1 MLISMNRKE
10 KKYVRNYSKVELPSY
25 LKVDEFKE
33 YINSQLPFHN
43 WNKAGHKFHW
53 NNYVFFVKVGYD
65 VQISYDSEKAFIFL
79 DDKKIPIK
87 LQDYFHLLFVNKIK
101 KYKITKKWFE
111 DDYLLKS
118 IITIEDRIKTDLNKI
133 YRTDMMIKVDD
144 TKYICIEF
152 FEKHHYD
159 IDDLDF
165 VKERNRMF
173 NILYNN
179 NNQDRQ
185 IVHFSV
191 FWSQHLADEKYI
203 DAFIKNLIKII
214 TEYTDVSYERKWCI
228 DSMNKYINDYNMS
241 SDLYD
246 AFKDKNNCCIDI
258 NRISNRYIKWKDDE
272 FKQKYIK
279 KFKNYI
285 IELNKLN
292 TDPEINAIYNDE
304 NLNFLEDSEI
314 KIKESKEEKI
324 YINND
329 GTLVSYNGFFG
340 FISNLETKYLQTVKD
355 KDEINTLFLNITTGF
370 IEGIQQRQKQL
381 NTLNDNKIYGLEH
394 YKA

>member
-1 MLISMNRKE
+1 MNRKE
-10 KKYVRNYSKVELPSY
+10 KKYARNYSKIELPSH

-79 DDKKIPIK
+79 DNTKIPIK

-118 IITIEDRIKTDLNKI
+118 IITIEDRIKTDLNKT
-133 YRTDMMIKVDD
+133 YRTDMMIKVDE
-144 TKYICIEF
+144 TKYVCIEF

-165 VKERNRMF
+165 VKERNRML

-179 NNQDRQ
+179 NNEDRQ

-203 DAFIKNLIKII
+203 DAFIKNLVKII

-228 DSMNKYINDYNMS
+228 DSMNKYINDHK
-241 SDLYD
+241 LAEIFYD
-246 AFKDKNNCCIDI
+246 SFKNKNNPLVDFYDFTNLLIE
-258 NRISNRYIKWKDDE
+258 WKDNDS
-272 FKQKYIK
+272 KNKYIK
-279 KFKNYI
+279 EFKKYI
-285 IELNKLN
+285 EILKKDYDDKIITDDLDFLETENKLELSE
-292 TDPEINAIYNDE
+292 TDKVIAPIYY
-304 NLNFLEDSEI
+304 
-314 KIKESKEEKI
+314 ESNKL
-324 YINND
+324 
-329 GTLVSYNGFFG
+329 TYNGLFE
-340 FISNLETKYLQTVKD
+340 FISNLSVKYLVDHRCKSKLNQ
-355 KDEINTLFLNITTGF
+355 LFKNITTGF
-370 IEGIQQRQKQL
+370 IEGIQERQKQL
-381 NTLNDNKIYGLEH
+381 NSLNDNKIYGLEH

>member
-87 LQDYFHLLFVNKIK
+87 LQDYFHLLFVNKMK

-133 YRTDMMIKVDD
+133 YRTDMMIKVDE

-152 FEKHHYD
+152 FEKHHCD

-165 VKERNRMF
+165 IKERNRMF

-179 NNQDRQ
+179 SNQDRQ
-185 IVHFSV
+185 IMHFSV
-191 FWSQHLADEKYI
+191 FWSQHLTDEKYI
-203 DAFIKNLIKII
+203 DAFIKNLIKVIND
-214 TEYTDVSYERKWCI
+214 YTDVSYERKWCI
-228 DSMNKYINDYNMS
+228 DAMNKYINDRQ
-241 SDLYD
+241 LAEIFYD
-246 AFKDKNNCCIDI
+246 SFKDKNKPLIEFDDFTNLLIT
-258 NRISNRYIKWKDDE
+258 WKDNDA
-272 FKQKYIK
+272 KNKYIK
-279 KFKNYI
+279 EFKKYI
-285 IELNKLN
+285 ETLNKDYEGK
-292 TDPEINAIYNDE
+292 TVNDD
-304 NLNFLEDSEI
+304 LDFLETVTENKLELSDKVPTPI
-314 KIKESKEEKI
+314 YYESNKL
-324 YINND
+324 
-329 GTLVSYNGFFG
+329 TYNGLFE
-340 FISNLETKYLQTVKD
+340 FISNLSVKYLVDHRCKSKLNQ
-355 KDEINTLFLNITTGF
+355 LFKNITTGF
-370 IEGIQQRQKQL
+370 IEGIQERQKQL
-381 NTLNDNKIYGLEH
+381 NSLNDNKIYGLEH
-394 YKA
+394 YKS

>member
-25 LKVDEFKE
+25 LKVGEFKE

-79 DDKKIPIK
+79 DDKRIPIK
-87 LQDYFHLLFVNKIK
+87 LQDYFHLLFVNKMK

-133 YRTDMMIKVDD
+133 YRTDMMIKVDE
-144 TKYICIEF
+144 TKYVCIEF

-165 VKERNRMF
+165 VKERNRML

-191 FWSQHLADEKYI
+191 FWSQYLTDEKYI
-203 DAFIKNLIKII
+203 DAFIKNIIKVIN
-214 TEYTDVSYERKWCI
+214 EYTDVSYERKWCI
-228 DSMNKYINDYNMS
+228 DAMNKYINDRQ
-241 SDLYD
+241 LTEIFYD
-246 AFKDKNNCCIDI
+246 SFKDKNKPLIEFDDFTNLLIT
-258 NRISNRYIKWKDDE
+258 WKDNDA
-272 FKQKYIK
+272 KNKYIK
-279 KFKNYI
+279 EFKKYI
-285 IELNKLN
+285 ESLNKDYEGK
-292 TDPEINAIYNDE
+292 TVNDD
-304 NLNFLEDSEI
+304 LDFLESDSTEGKLELSDTDKVI
-314 KIKESKEEKI
+314 TPIYYESNKL
-324 YINND
+324 
-329 GTLVSYNGFFG
+329 TYNGLFE
-340 FISNLETKYLQTVKD
+340 FISNLSVKYLVDHRCKSKLNQ
-355 KDEINTLFLNITTGF
+355 LFKNITTGF
-370 IEGIQQRQKQL
+370 IEGIQERQKQL
-381 NTLNDNKIYGLEH
+381 NSLNDNKIYGLEH
-394 YKA
+394 YKS